1 MRAESITLR
10 QAAPVTRPPRTKV
23 AFLYSSQGAGR
34 PGFGRR
40 LMGTDPAFAAAL
52 ERADRVIRE
61 RLGWSLV
68 DALRPDGDLEALAGH
83 PAAVQ
88 PLHTAMQIAL
98 TAAVRAR
105 GVEADAVAG
114 LCYGELAAAEAAG
127 ALSVEQAMRLACA
140 QARTTLRPL
149 PPGALAVVALARDQL
164 GELLAPGGS
173 LHVAV
178 ELSAGQTVVAGP
190 ASEVASL
197 LEHAERTAVAAVP
210 TPLGRAYHSPEVAP
224 LAPGFLA
231 DVGPIRPASAR
242 LPFYSSTAA
251 APLDGSEL
259 GLGYWW
265 RHFVRTSRFAPT
277 VARMLADGYESFLE
291 IGPGPML
298 SDPVES
304 VAAGARRTVSVSVVS
319 ADAGDEIAALTAAI
333 SGLR

>member
-1 MRAESITLR
+1 MG
-10 QAAPVTRPPRTKV
+10 V
-23 AFLYSSQGAGR
+23 AFLYTSQGAGR
-34 PGFGRR
+34 PGFGRQ
-40 LMGTDPAFAAAL
+40 LLAADPAFAAAL

-61 RLGWSLV
+61 QLGWSLV
-68 DALRPDGDLEALAGH
+68 EALRPGGDLEALAGH

-105 GVEADAVAG
+105 GVEADAVIG

-127 ALSVEQAMRLACA
+127 ALTEEQAMRLACA
-140 QARTTLRPL
+140 QGRSTQRPL
-149 PPGALAVVALARDQL
+149 PPGALALVALSRDEL
-164 GELLAPGGS
+164 GELLAPGAS

-178 ELSAGQTVVAGP
+178 ELSAAHTVVAGP
-190 ASEVASL
+190 ASEVITL
-197 LEHAERTAVAAVP
+197 LERAERAAVAAVP

-224 LAPGFLA
+224 LAPGFVA
-231 DVGPIRPASAR
+231 DAGSIRPAPAR

-251 APLDGSEL
+251 ARLEGSEL

-265 RHFVRTSRFAPT
+265 RHFVTTSRFAPT
-277 VARMLADGYESFLE
+277 VARMLADGYDSFLE

-298 SDPVES
+298 SAPVES
-304 VAAGARRTVSVSVVS
+304 VASAAGRPAGVAEVS

-333 SGLR
+333 SDLRR